1 MPSTERLESADWLTL
16 SGDER
21 IEWTGRPSLF
31 TIAPQLLLAVVV
43 GVGGALAVS
52 ALDSVVDGTV
62 PAFLRLLPLLAA
74 GSILTVVLLRWYR
87 VQYVITSTQVYVK
100 RGFFSLDVD
109 QIRITRIQNTQL
121 SQSLPERLL
130 GYGDVIAY
138 TAGSDTLNI
147 EFRDVPNPAG
157 VNETLSTLL
166 SRPEN
171 EPTKIV

>member
-1 MPSTERLESADWLTL
+1 MPSTERLESADWLSL
-16 SGDER
+16 AEDDR

-43 GVGGALAVS
+43 GVGGALAVAAVGA
-52 ALDSVVDGTV
+52 ALDGPV
-62 PAFLRLLPLLAA
+62 PAIIRLLPLLAA
-74 GSILTVVLLRWYR
+74 GSLLGVVLLRWYR
-87 VQYVITSTQVYVK
+87 VRYVITTTQVYIK
-100 RGFFSLDVD
+100 RGFLSLDVD
-109 QIRITRIQNTQL
+109 RIRIVRIQNTTL

-147 EFRDVPNPAG
+147 EFRDVPNPAR
-157 VNETLSTLL
+157 VNETLSELL

-171 EPTKIV
+171 EPRELV